1 MPVELMKN
9 YYRTTTADAYIH
21 MTIALH
27 CAPFLKGIKD
37 SALLVLKP
45 EDAQA
50 MGMMLSRMNAKC
62 KLMYRNC
69 KKIILL
75 LYREAKLRELLQDR
89 QIRRFLK
96 KYGYG
101 KCGQLDEIL
110 NCLKS
115 RFQSAYGKRQE
126 FPHEI
131 GAFLGYPL
139 EDVEGFIENNGQNS
153 LLTGYW
159 KVYSDKERAQKLF
172 RRYDEAREVAIHE
185 VLEGKKFYEIAV

>member
-1 MPVELMKN
+1 MPIELMKN

-45 EDAQA
+45 EDAQV

-75 LYREAKLRELLQDR
+75 LYREAKLRELLQDK

>member
-1 MPVELMKN
+1 MPIELMKN

-75 LYREAKLRELLQDR
+75 LYREAKLRELLQDK

>member
-1 MPVELMKN
+1 MPIELMKN

>member
-1 MPVELMKN
+1 MPAEVLSYFLKN
-9 YYRTTTADAYIH
+9 RDRRLRLAFQVV
-21 MTIALH
+21 LQ
-27 CAPFLKGIKD
+27 CAPFLKGLKISCVISLEETLYEELSDLLRDTGILYHRLSCQEGKC
-37 SALLVLKP
+37 LVLF
-45 EDAQA
+45 
-50 MGMMLSRMNAKC
+50 
-62 KLMYRNC
+62 YRPDELERYLNSP
-69 KKIILL
+69 KIRSLI
-75 LYREAKLRELLQDR
+75 RE
-89 QIRRFLK
+89 
-96 KYGYG
+96 YGYTDTY
-101 KCGQLDEIL
+101 LERML
-110 NCLKS
+110 NRLHS
-115 RFQSAYGKRQE
+115 RVEDFAKRGMG

>member
-1 MPVELMKN
+1 MPIELMKN

-89 QIRRFLK
+89 QIRHFLK

>member
-1 MPVELMKN
+1 MPIELMKN

-96 KYGYG
+96 K
-101 KCGQLDEIL
+101 
-110 NCLKS
+110 
-115 RFQSAYGKRQE
+115 
-126 FPHEI
+126 
-131 GAFLGYPL
+131 
-139 EDVEGFIENNGQNS
+139 
-153 LLTGYW
+153 
-159 KVYSDKERAQKLF
+159 
-172 RRYDEAREVAIHE
+172 
-185 VLEGKKFYEIAV
+185 

>member
-1 MPVELMKN
+1 MPIELMKN

-45 EDAQA
+45 EDAQV

>member
-1 MPVELMKN
+1 MPIELMKN

-75 LYREAKLRELLQDR
+75 LYREAKLRELPQDR

>member
-1 MPVELMKN
+1 MPIELMKN

-75 LYREAKLRELLQDR
+75 LYREAKLRELLQDK

-131 GAFLGYPL
+131 GAFLGYPAD
-139 EDVEGFIENNGQNS
+139 DVKGFIENNGQNS

>member
-1 MPVELMKN
+1 MPIELMKN

-75 LYREAKLRELLQDR
+75 LYREAKLRELLQDK
-89 QIRRFLK
+89 QIRCFLK

>member
-1 MPVELMKN
+1 MPIELMKN

-131 GAFLGYPL
+131 GACLGYPL

>member
-1 MPVELMKN
+1 MPIELMKN

-75 LYREAKLRELLQDR
+75 LYREAKLHELLQDK

>member
-75 LYREAKLRELLQDR
+75 LYREAKPRELLQDK

-101 KCGQLDEIL
+101 KCRQLDEIL

-159 KVYSDKERAQKLF
+159 KLYSDKERAQKLF

>member
-75 LYREAKLRELLQDR
+75 LYREAKLRELLQDK